1 MNNLA
6 LNTKN
11 YTPVDYENLTVK
23 FENNRVYNLATNKDY
38 AGKNKERLIEF
49 CKENKFKYTIFL
61 SFKQAQGLGLK
72 IKKGSKGCRIFA
84 DFTVEKPMQDAN
96 GNVIMENADTP
107 KTTSEHKGFAMQPVF
122 NIEQL
127 ELWTDKEGNKYLN
140 TEFKHNELIDFINN
154 DYQII
159 ESKKAKVKAKSKALP
174 KADAVKNTKAKTKKT
189 TDAKDTKASDTKDV
203 NVSDVKDTKAPD
215 TKASELNTDKI
226 EVINVT
232 SISEHEQKQSEDMNT
247 NNTSTKDFKDIV
259 LTDELKT
266 VIKAALKFVAPKHEF
281 RERLQHVQITNL
293 NDKLNV
299 LASDAHAIFRF
310 ETDIDLP
317 LFEYGHISASIMH
330 DKDFK
335 TKLENAIS
343 FKDLEISDNESASM
357 IELYIQTFNRT
368 KTEQSLNTSIDLN
381 GNLFELVAKTCKE
394 LCSKRNAGFNLEV
407 HDTYAFV
414 KLHLLEK
421 FKGNCTVIL
430 SHLVV

>member
-23 FENNRVYNLATNKDY
+23 FENDRVYNLATNKDY

-84 DFTVEKPMQDAN
+84 GFTAEKPMQDTN

-127 ELWTDKEGNKYLN
+127 ELWTDKDGNKYLN
-140 TEFKHNELIDFINN
+140 SEFKHNELIDFINN
-154 DYQII
+154 DYQIL
-159 ESKKAKVKAKSKALP
+159 ESKKVKAKVKAKSKALP

-189 TDAKDTKASDTKDV
+189 TDAKDTKASDTKVSDV
-203 NVSDVKDTKAPD
+203 NVSDVKDTKAP
-215 TKASELNTDKI
+215 ELNTDKI

-232 SISEHEQKQSEDMNT
+232 SISKPEQKQSEDMNT
-247 NNTSTKDFKDIV
+247 NNTPTKDFKDIV

-266 VIKAALKFVAPKHEF
+266 VIKSALKFVASKHEC
-281 RERLQHVQITNL
+281 REELRYVHIANI
-293 NDKLNV
+293 NDKLTV
-299 LASDAHAIFRF
+299 LSTDTHAIFKF

-317 LFEYGHISASIMH
+317 YSEYGYVSAGIIL

-335 TKLENAIS
+335 TKLENVVSI
-343 FKDLEISDNESASM
+343 KDLELSYDDFGKMLHKFFRSQESDNQD
-357 IELYIQTFNRT
+357 L
-368 KTEQSLNTSIDLN
+368 KTSIDLN
-381 GNLFELVAKTCKE
+381 AFYMETISKTCKE
-394 LCSKRNAGFNLEV
+394 LCSRRLPAFNIEI
-407 HDTYAFV
+407 HQGNIMCT
-414 KLHLLEK
+414 LHLSDK
-421 FKGNCTVIL
+421 FKGNCNIVL
-430 SHLVV
+430 SKMYV

>member
-11 YTPVDYENLTVK
+11 YTPVDYEKLNIK

-84 DFTVEKPMQDAN
+84 GFTVEKPMQDAN

-107 KTTSEHKGFAMQPVF
+107 KTMTEHKGFAMQPVF

-127 ELWTDKEGNKYLN
+127 ELWTDKDGNKYLN

-154 DYQII
+154 DYQIV
-159 ESKKAKVKAKSKALP
+159 ESKKVKSKVKAKSKALP
-174 KADAVKNTKAKTKKT
+174 KADAVKNTKTKTKKT

-203 NVSDVKDTKAPD
+203 KVSTAND

-232 SISEHEQKQSEDMNT
+232 SISEPEQKQSEDMN

-259 LTDELKT
+259 LTDELKA
-266 VIKAALKFVAPKHEF
+266 VIKAALKFVASKYEY
-281 RERLQHVQITNL
+281 REELRYVHIANI
-293 NDKLNV
+293 NDKLTV
-299 LASDAHAIFRF
+299 LSTDAHAIFRF
-310 ETDIDLP
+310 ETDIEMP
-317 LFEYGHISASIMH
+317 ESEYGYVSASIMH

-335 TKLENAIS
+335 TKLENAVS
-343 FKDLEISDNESASM
+343 FKDLELSYDDFGKMLHNFFRSQESDNQN
-357 IELYIQTFNRT
+357 L
-368 KTEQSLNTSIDLN
+368 KTSIDLN
-381 GNLFELVAKTCKE
+381 AFYMETISKTCKE
-394 LCSKRNAGFNLEV
+394 LCSRRLPAFNIEIHQV
-407 HDTYAFV
+407 NIMCT
-414 KLHLLEK
+414 LHLSDR
-421 FKGNCTVIL
+421 FKGNCSIVL

>member
-1 MNNLA
+1 MNNLS
-6 LNTKN
+6 TVKN

-38 AGKNKERLIEF
+38 AGKNKDRLIEF

-84 DFTVEKPMQDAN
+84 GFTAEKPMQDAN

-107 KTTSEHKGFAMQPVF
+107 ETTSEHKGFAMQPVF

-154 DYQII
+154 DYQIL
-159 ESKKAKVKAKSKALP
+159 ESKKVKTKAKSKALP

-189 TDAKDTKASDTKDV
+189 TDAKDTKASDTKVSDV
-203 NVSDVKDTKAPD
+203 NVSDVKDTKAP
-215 TKASELNTDKI
+215 ELNTDKI

-232 SISEHEQKQSEDMNT
+232 SISEPEPEQKQSEDMNT
-247 NNTSTKDFKDIV
+247 NNTPTKDFKDIV

-266 VIKAALKFVAPKHEF
+266 VIKAALKFVAKDDF
-281 RERLQHVQITNL
+281 RETLKYIHIVNY
-293 NDKLNV
+293 NDKL
-299 LASDAHAIFRF
+299 AIISTDGHALFKY
-310 ETDIDLP
+310 ETDVDMP
-317 LFEYGHISASIMH
+317 VSEYGLVSAGIIH

-335 TKLENAIS
+335 TKLDSAKTFN
-343 FKDLEISDNESASM
+343 DLEFSFGNFADV
-357 IELYIQTFNRT
+357 IQRYFALLDKEEKGT
-368 KTEQSLNTSIDLN
+368 NTSIDLN
-381 GNLFELVAKTCKE
+381 GFYMETISKTCKE
-394 LCSKRNAGFNLEV
+394 LCSRRTPAFNLEV
-407 HDTYAFV
+407 HQTYIIC
-414 KLHLLEK
+414 KLYVVS
-421 FKGNCTVIL
+421 KGNCSIVL
-430 SHLVV
+430 SKMNV

>member
-11 YTPVDYENLTVK
+11 YTPVDYENLNVK

-84 DFTVEKPMQDAN
+84 GFTAEKPMQDAN

-140 TEFKHNELIDFINN
+140 TEFKHNELVDFINN

-159 ESKKAKVKAKSKALP
+159 ESKKVKAKAKSKVKDKP
-174 KADAVKNTKAKTKKT
+174 KAKEASVKT
-189 TDAKDTKASDTKDV
+189 
-203 NVSDVKDTKAPD
+203 DVKTDVKAP
-215 TKASELNTDKI
+215 ELNTDKI

-232 SISEHEQKQSEDMNT
+232 SISEPEPEQKQSEDMNT
-247 NNTSTKDFKDIV
+247 NNSPTKDFKDIV

-266 VIKAALKFVAPKHEF
+266 VIKSALKFVASKHEY
-281 RERLQHVQITNL
+281 REELRYVHIANI
-293 NDKLNV
+293 NDKLTV
-299 LASDAHAIFRF
+299 LSTDAHAIFKF
-310 ETDIDLP
+310 ETDIDMSES
-317 LFEYGHISASIMH
+317 EYGLVSAAIMH
-330 DKDFK
+330 DKEFK
-335 TKLENAIS
+335 TKLENAVSI
-343 FKDLEISDNESASM
+343 KDLELSYDDFGKMLHKFFRSQESDNQD
-357 IELYIQTFNRT
+357 L
-368 KTEQSLNTSIDLN
+368 KTSIDLN
-381 GNLFELVAKTCKE
+381 AFYMETISKTCKE
-394 LCSKRNAGFNLEV
+394 LCSRRLPAFNIEI
-407 HDTYAFV
+407 HQGNIMCT
-414 KLHLLEK
+414 LHLSDK
-421 FKGNCTVIL
+421 FKGNCNIVL
-430 SHLVV
+430 SKMYV

>member
-11 YTPVDYENLTVK
+11 YTPVDYENVNIK

-84 DFTVEKPMQDAN
+84 GFTSEKPMQDAN
-96 GNVIMENADTP
+96 GNIVMENADTP
-107 KTTSEHKGFAMQPVF
+107 KTITEHKGFAMQPVF

-159 ESKKAKVKAKSKALP
+159 ESKKIKAKAKGKALP
-174 KADAVKNTKAKTKKT
+174 KDNAAKNTKASETKDVKVST
-189 TDAKDTKASDTKDV
+189 ANDTKASE
-203 NVSDVKDTKAPD
+203 

-232 SISEHEQKQSEDMNT
+232 SISKPEQKQSVDMNT
-247 NNTSTKDFKDIV
+247 NNTPTKDFKDIV

-266 VIKAALKFVAPKHEF
+266 VIKAALKFVASKYEY
-281 RERLQHVQITNL
+281 REELRYVHIANI
-293 NDKLNV
+293 NDKLTV
-299 LASDAHAIFRF
+299 LASDAHAIFKF
-310 ETDIDLP
+310 ETDIEMP
-317 LFEYGHISASIMH
+317 ESEYGYVSAAIIH

-335 TKLENAIS
+335 TKLENAVLI
-343 FKDLEISDNESASM
+343 KDLELSYDDFGKMLHKFFRSQESDK
-357 IELYIQTFNRT
+357 Q
-368 KTEQSLNTSIDLN
+368 LNTSIDLN
-381 GNLFELVAKTCKE
+381 AFYMETISKTCKE
-394 LCSKRNAGFNLEV
+394 LCSRRLPAFNIEI
-407 HDTYAFV
+407 HQGNIMCT
-414 KLHLLEK
+414 LHLSDK
-421 FKGNCTVIL
+421 FKGNCNIVL
-430 SHLVV
+430 SKMVV

>member
-11 YTPVDYENLTVK
+11 YTPVDYENLSIK

-61 SFKQAQGLGLK
+61 SFKQAQSLGLK

-84 DFTVEKPMQDAN
+84 GFTAEKPMQDEN
-96 GNVIMENADTP
+96 GNIVMENADTP
-107 KTTSEHKGFAMQPVF
+107 KTISEHKGFAMQPVF

-140 TEFKHNELIDFINN
+140 TEFKHNELIEFIGNG
-154 DYQII
+154 YQII
-159 ESKKAKVKAKSKALP
+159 ENKKAKAKVTKAKAKSKA
-174 KADAVKNTKAKTKKT
+174 KETSANKDVKTDVKT
-189 TDAKDTKASDTKDV
+189 DTKV
-203 NVSDVKDTKAPD
+203 
-215 TKASELNTDKI
+215 SELNTDKI

-232 SISEHEQKQSEDMNT
+232 SISEHEQKQNKDVNVS
-247 NNTSTKDFKDIV
+247 NNPTKDFKEII

-266 VIKAALKFVAPKHEF
+266 VIKSALKFVASKYEF
-281 RERLQHVQITNL
+281 REQLKHVHITNI
-293 NDKLNV
+293 NDKLTV
-299 LASDAHAIFRF
+299 LSSDGHAVFKF

-317 LFEYGHISASIMH
+317 LFEYGHVSVSIMH

-335 TKLENAIS
+335 TKLENAVSI
-343 FKDLEISDNESASM
+343 KDLELSNNESASM
-357 IELYIQTFNRT
+357 IELYVQNFNRT
-368 KTEQSLNTSIDLN
+368 RTEQSLNTSIDLN
-381 GNLFELVAKTCKE
+381 GNLMELIAKTCKE
-394 LCSKRNAGFNLEV
+394 LCSKRYAGFNLEV
-407 HDTYAFV
+407 HTTYAFV

-421 FKGNCTVIL
+421 FKGNCSIVL

>member
-6 LNTKN
+6 NVKN
-11 YTPVDYENLTVK
+11 YTPVDYENLNIK

-84 DFTVEKPMQDAN
+84 GFTVEKPMQDEN
-96 GNVIMENADTP
+96 GNVVMENADTP
-107 KTTSEHKGFAMQPVF
+107 KTITEHKGFAMQPVF

-154 DYQII
+154 DYQIL
-159 ESKKAKVKAKSKALP
+159 ESKKAKVKTKSKALP
-174 KADAVKNTKAKTKKT
+174 KADAVKTTKTKTKKT
-189 TDAKDTKASDTKDV
+189 TDAKDTKASKIKDVKVSDAKDV
-203 NVSDVKDTKAPD
+203 NTPD
-215 TKASELNTDKI
+215 TQAPKLNTDKI

-232 SISEHEQKQSEDMNT
+232 SISKPEQKQSEDMN

-266 VIKAALKFVAPKHEF
+266 VIKAALKFVAKIDNREF
-281 RERLQHVQITNL
+281 LQYIYLTNT
-293 NDKLNV
+293 NDKLTV
-299 LASDAHAIFRF
+299 LSSDAYAVFRF

-317 LFEYGHISASIMH
+317 YSEYGFVSAGIIP
-330 DKDFK
+330 DKNFK
-335 TKLENAIS
+335 TKLENAVSI
-343 FKDLEISDNESASM
+343 KDLDLKLSCNEYSHAIERVFFNKDN
-357 IELYIQTFNRT
+357 L
-368 KTEQSLNTSIDLN
+368 LNTNINLN
-381 GNLFELVAKTCKE
+381 GNLMELITKTCKE
-394 LCSKRNAGFNLEV
+394 LCSKRNAGFNIEI
-407 HDTYAFV
+407 HQTCIMC
-414 KLHLLEK
+414 KLYVLEK
-421 FKGNCTVIL
+421 FKGNCNIVL
-430 SHLVV
+430 SKMYV

>member
-23 FENNRVYNLATNKDY
+23 FENDRVYNLATNKDY

-84 DFTVEKPMQDAN
+84 GFTAEKPMQDAN

-140 TEFKHNELIDFINN
+140 TEFKHNELVEFINN

-159 ESKKAKVKAKSKALP
+159 ESKKVKAKVKTKNKTLP
-174 KADAVKNTKAKTKKT
+174 KADAVKNTKTKTKKT
-189 TDAKDTKASDTKDV
+189 TDAKDTKASDTKVSDV
-203 NVSDVKDTKAPD
+203 NVSDVKD

-232 SISEHEQKQSEDMNT
+232 SISEHEPEQKQSEDMNT
-247 NNTSTKDFKDIV
+247 NDTPTKDFKDIV

-266 VIKAALKFVAPKHEF
+266 IIKAALKFVAPKHEY
-281 RERLQHVQITNL
+281 REELRYVHITNI
-293 NDKLNV
+293 NEKLTI
-299 LASDAHAIFRF
+299 LSSDAHAIFKF

-317 LFEYGHISASIMH
+317 LFEYGHVSVSIMH

-335 TKLENAIS
+335 TKLENAVS
-343 FKDLEISDNESASM
+343 FKDLELSNNESTTM
-357 IELYIQTFNRT
+357 IELYVRRFNR
-368 KTEQSLNTSIDLN
+368 TEQSLNTSIDLN
-381 GNLFELVAKTCKE
+381 GNLFELIAKTCIE
-394 LCSKRNAGFNLEV
+394 LCSKRKAGFNLEV
-407 HDTYAFV
+407 HVTYALV

-421 FKGNCTVIL
+421 FKGNCTVLL

>member
-6 LNTKN
+6 NVKN
-11 YTPVDYENLTVK
+11 YTPVDYENLNIK

-84 DFTVEKPMQDAN
+84 GFTAEKPMQDEN
-96 GNVIMENADTP
+96 GNVVMENADTP

-159 ESKKAKVKAKSKALP
+159 ESKKVKVKAKNKTLP
-174 KADAVKNTKAKTKKT
+174 KADTVKNTKAKTKKT
-189 TDAKDTKASDTKDV
+189 TDAKDTKASKIKDV
-203 NVSDVKDTKAPD
+203 KVSDVKDTKAPD

-232 SISEHEQKQSEDMNT
+232 SISKPEQKQSEDMNT

-266 VIKAALKFVAPKHEF
+266 VIKVALKFVASKYEF
-281 RERLQHVQITNL
+281 REQLQHVQITNL
-293 NDKLNV
+293 NDKLTV
-299 LASDAHAIFRF
+299 LASDAHALFKF

-317 LFEYGHISASIMH
+317 YSEYGHVSAAIMH

-335 TKLENAIS
+335 TKLENAVLI
-343 FKDLEISDNESASM
+343 KDLELSINASATM
-357 IELYIQTFNRT
+357 IELYVQRFHS
-368 KTEQSLNTSIDLN
+368 TENSLNTSIDLN
-381 GNLFELVAKTCKE
+381 GNLFELIAKTCKE
-394 LCSKRNAGFNLEV
+394 LCSKRIAGFNLEV
-407 HDTYAFV
+407 HDAYALC
-414 KLHLLEK
+414 KLHVLEK
-421 FKGNCTVIL
+421 FKGKCTVLIL
-430 SHLVV
+430 KVVV